1 MKKHFNTSTS
11 FQLKKLQDRVAKSK
25 EAVNRTRDA
34 YKAELQ
40 DLNRYN
46 PQVRLNPCGR
56 KLFLVSFMQIEFHP
70 QYVENMTE
78 VFERC
83 QMSEAQRL
91 QKFKETLFSLQKVLN
106 VSEYEE

>member
-1 MKKHFNTSTS
+1 M
-11 FQLKKLQDRVAKSK
+11 AKSK
-25 EAVNRTRDA
+25 ESVNRTRDA
-34 YKAELQ
+34 YKADLQ

-46 PQVRLNPCGR
+46 PQVGYNPRAASQARVGSNPKTLGLRCNNLPLN
-56 KLFLVSFMQIEFHP
+56 SIP

-106 VSEYEE
+106 VAEYEE

>member
-56 KLFLVSFMQIEFHP
+56 IPQSHFFKIEFHP

>member
-1 MKKHFNTSTS
+1 M
-11 FQLKKLQDRVAKSK
+11 AKSK

-46 PQVRLNPCGR
+46 PQVRLNRCSR
-56 KLFLVSFMQIEFHP
+56 KILLVSFMQIEFHP

>member
-1 MKKHFNTSTS
+1 MKKHSNTSTS

-46 PQVRLNPCGR
+46 PQVRLSPCGR
-56 KLFLVSFMQIEFHP
+56 NIPKYILL
-70 QYVENMTE
+70 
-78 VFERC
+78 
-83 QMSEAQRL
+83 A
-91 QKFKETLFSLQKVLN
+91 K
-106 VSEYEE
+106 